1 MHQICSMTKFLFIA
15 ATVLCLSCNS
25 AQKTPDISAIDVP
38 LTTVRYEQSFFAI
51 DTLRLD
57 VSLQKIAGQEPLFTQ
72 DFLYNILATTPSTA
86 AKDVPQFLSA
96 YQSMYKQTSTQ
107 FASIKTEEAAIKQG
121 LKYVKYYFP
130 DYKLPTKL
138 ITFIGPINS
147 FGNIITIDA
156 LAIGLQMYLGKND
169 PIYVSEEGQSLYPTY
184 VSRRFDPSYMATNC
198 MKNIL
203 DDMFPLQDAGA
214 PLCEQMVEAGKR
226 LYFLKQVQPNLP
238 DSIVTGYT
246 AAQLEGCYK
255 SEKDIWSFFVQNNL
269 LYQKDPSFIGD
280 YMMDGPNTAVFG
292 DASPGFIGQFVGYRI
307 VEAWLEKNKGLSL
320 DKVMRTPAKII
331 FEQAK
336 YKP

>member
-1 MHQICSMTKFLFIA
+1 MIKFLSIA
-15 ATVLCLSCNS
+15 ATILFLSCNS

-38 LTTVRYEQSFFAI
+38 LTTIRFEQSFFAI

-57 VSLQKIAGQEPLFTQ
+57 ISLQKLAGKEPLFTQ
-72 DFLYNILATTPSTA
+72 DFLYNILATTPQTA
-86 AKDVPQFLSA
+86 AKDVPQFMSA
-96 YQSMYKQTSTQ
+96 YQSMFKQTSTQ
-107 FASIKTEEAAIKQG
+107 FASIKTEEAAIKEG
-121 LKYVKYYFP
+121 LKYVKFYFP

-147 FGNIITIDA
+147 FGNIITIEA

-184 VSRRFDPSYMATNC
+184 VSRRFEKSYMATNC

-226 LYFLKQVQPNLP
+226 LYFLKQVQPNAP

-246 AAQLEGCYK
+246 SAQLEGCYK
-255 SEKDIWSFFVQNNL
+255 SEKDIWSFFIQNNL
-269 LYQKDPSFIGD
+269 LYQKDPSLIGD
-280 YMMDGPNTAVFG
+280 YMTDGPNTAVFG
-292 DASPGFIGQFVGYRI
+292 DGSPGFIGQFVGYRI
-307 VEAWLEKNKGLSL
+307 LEAWLQKNKALTL

>member
-1 MHQICSMTKFLFIA
+1 MQLQIKYVSWLVGIFATCIIGCTSSPKAPDVSKLQISWQVQRFEQELFSM
-15 ATVLCLSCNS
+15 
-25 AQKTPDISAIDVP
+25 
-38 LTTVRYEQSFFAI
+38 
-51 DTLRLD
+51 DTLQLNA
-57 VSLQKIAGQEPLFTQ
+57 SLEQLNKKYPGFTQ
-72 DFLYNILATTPSTA
+72 DFLYNILATSPETA
-86 AKDVPQFLSA
+86 MADVPQFIDA
-96 YQSMYKQTSTQ
+96 YQSLYKQTTIKY
-107 FASIKTEEAAIKQG
+107 ASLAKQEAAIKQG
-121 LKYVKYYFP
+121 LRYVKYYFP

-169 PIYVSEEGQSLYPTY
+169 PIYLSEEGQSLYPIY
-184 VSRRFDPSYMATNC
+184 VSRRFEPEYMATNC
-198 MKNIL
+198 MKNIR

-226 LYFLKQVQPNLP
+226 LYFLKQVQPNAP

-255 SEKDIWSFFVQNNL
+255 SEKEIWSFFVQNNL
-269 LYQKDPSFIGD
+269 LYQKDPSLIGD
-280 YMMDGPNTAVFG
+280 YMQDGPNTAVFG

-307 VEAWLEKNKGLSL
+307 VEAWLQKNKALTP

>member
-1 MHQICSMTKFLFIA
+1 
-15 ATVLCLSCNS
+15 
-25 AQKTPDISAIDVP
+25 
-38 LTTVRYEQSFFAI
+38 
-51 DTLRLD
+51 
-57 VSLQKIAGQEPLFTQ
+57 LQKLAGQEPLFTQ

-86 AKDVPQFLSA
+86 AKDVPEFLSA
-96 YQSMYKQTSTQ
+96 YQSMFKQTSTQ

-269 LYQKDPSFIGD
+269 LYQKDPSLIGD

-307 VEAWLEKNKGLSL
+307 VEAWLQKNKALTL

>member
-1 MHQICSMTKFLFIA
+1 MTKILFIA

-25 AQKTPDISAIDVP
+25 GQKTPDISAIEVP

-57 VSLQKIAGQEPLFTQ
+57 VSLQKLAGQEPLFTQ

-96 YQSMYKQTSTQ
+96 YQSMYKQTNTQ

-238 DSIVTGYT
+238 DSIVSGYT

-269 LYQKDPSFIGD
+269 LYQKDPSLIGD

-307 VEAWLEKNKGLSL
+307 VEAWLQKNKALTL

>member
-1 MHQICSMTKFLFIA
+1 MTKILFIA

-25 AQKTPDISAIDVP
+25 GQKTPDISAIEVP

-57 VSLQKIAGQEPLFTQ
+57 VSLQKLAGQEPLFTQ

-96 YQSMYKQTSTQ
+96 YQSMYKQTNTQ

-214 PLCEQMVEAGKR
+214 PLCEQMVEGGKR

-269 LYQKDPSFIGD
+269 LYQKDPSLIGD

-307 VEAWLEKNKGLSL
+307 VEAWLQKNKALSL

>member
-1 MHQICSMTKFLFIA
+1 MTKILFIA

-25 AQKTPDISAIDVP
+25 GQKTPDISAIDVP

-57 VSLQKIAGQEPLFTQ
+57 VSLQKLAGQEPLFTQ

-86 AKDVPQFLSA
+86 AKDVPEFLSA
-96 YQSMYKQTSTQ
+96 YQSMFKQTSTQ

-269 LYQKDPSFIGD
+269 LYQKDPSLIGD

-307 VEAWLEKNKGLSL
+307 VEAWLQKNKELSL

>member
-1 MHQICSMTKFLFIA
+1 MTKILFIA
-15 ATVLCLSCNS
+15 VTVLCLSCNS

-57 VSLQKIAGQEPLFTQ
+57 ASLQKLAGQEPLFTQ
-72 DFLYNILATTPSTA
+72 DFLYNILATTPQTA

-107 FASIKTEEAAIKQG
+107 FASIKTEEAAIKEG

-156 LAIGLQMYLGKND
+156 LAIGFQMYLGKND

-184 VSRRFDPSYMATNC
+184 VSRRFEPSYMATNC

-226 LYFLKQVQPNLP
+226 LYFLKQVQPNVP

-307 VEAWLEKNKGLSL
+307 VEAWLQKNKALTL

>member
-1 MHQICSMTKFLFIA
+1 
-15 ATVLCLSCNS
+15 
-25 AQKTPDISAIDVP
+25 
-38 LTTVRYEQSFFAI
+38 
-51 DTLRLD
+51 
-57 VSLQKIAGQEPLFTQ
+57 
-72 DFLYNILATTPSTA
+72 
-86 AKDVPQFLSA
+86 
-96 YQSMYKQTSTQ
+96 MYKQTSTQ
-107 FASIKTEEAAIKQG
+107 FASIKSEEAAIKEG
-121 LKYVKYYFP
+121 LKFVKYYFP

-169 PIYVSEEGQSLYPTY
+169 PIYVSEEGQSLYPVY
-184 VSRRFDPSYMATNC
+184 VSRRFEKSYMATNC

-226 LYFLKQVQPNLP
+226 LYFLKQVQPNAP

-246 AAQLEGCYK
+246 SAQLEGCYK
-255 SEKDIWSFFVQNNL
+255 SEKDIWSFFIQNNL
-269 LYQKDPSFIGD
+269 LYQKDPSLIGD
-280 YMMDGPNTAVFG
+280 YMTDGPNTAVFG
-292 DASPGFIGQFVGYRI
+292 DGSPGFIGQFVGYRI
-307 VEAWLEKNKGLSL
+307 LEAWLQKNKALTL

>member
-1 MHQICSMTKFLFIA
+1 M
-15 ATVLCLSCNS
+15 
-25 AQKTPDISAIDVP
+25 
-38 LTTVRYEQSFFAI
+38 
-51 DTLRLD
+51 
-57 VSLQKIAGQEPLFTQ
+57 
-72 DFLYNILATTPSTA
+72 
-86 AKDVPQFLSA
+86 PQFLSA

-184 VSRRFDPSYMATNC
+184 VSRRFEPSYMATNC

-226 LYFLKQVQPNLP
+226 LYFLKQVQPNVP

-307 VEAWLEKNKGLSL
+307 VEAWLQKNKALTL

>member
-1 MHQICSMTKFLFIA
+1 M
-15 ATVLCLSCNS
+15 
-25 AQKTPDISAIDVP
+25 
-38 LTTVRYEQSFFAI
+38 
-51 DTLRLD
+51 
-57 VSLQKIAGQEPLFTQ
+57 FTQ
-72 DFLYNILATTPSTA
+72 DFLYNILATTPQTA
-86 AKDVPQFLSA
+86 SKDLPQFMNA
-96 YQSMYKQTSTQ
+96 YLSMYKQVSTQ
-107 FASIKTEEAAIKQG
+107 FASIKAEEAAIKEG
-121 LKYVKYYFP
+121 LQYVKYYFP

-156 LAIGLQMYLGKND
+156 LAVGLQMYLGKND
-169 PIYVSEEGQSLYPTY
+169 PIYLTEEGQNLYPVY
-184 VSRRFDPSYMATNC
+184 VSRRFERAYMATNC

-203 DDMFPLQDAGA
+203 DDLYPLQDAGA

-226 LYFLKQVQPNLP
+226 LYFLKKVLPNET

-269 LYQKDPSFIGD
+269 LYEKDPSLIGD
-280 YMMDGPNTAVFG
+280 YMHDGPNTAVFG
-292 DASPGFIGQFVGYRI
+292 DSSPGFIGQFVGYRI
-307 VEAWLEKNKGLSL
+307 VEAFLEKNKETSL
-320 DKVMRTPAKII
+320 DKLLKIPAKII

>member
-1 MHQICSMTKFLFIA
+1 MTKFLSVA
-15 ATVLCLSCNS
+15 AIVILLGCNS
-25 AQKTPDISAIDVP
+25 GQKPPDIRSIDVP
-38 LTTVRYEQSFFAI
+38 LTTIRFEQSFFAI

-57 VSLQKIAGQEPLFTQ
+57 ASLQKLASQQPLFTQ
-72 DFLYNILATTPSTA
+72 DFLYNILATTPETA
-86 AKDVPQFLSA
+86 MRDVPQFINA
-96 YQSMYKQTSTQ
+96 YQSLFKQTGTK
-107 FASIKTEEAAIKQG
+107 FASIKTQEAAIKEG
-121 LKYVKYYFP
+121 LKFVKYYFP
-130 DYKLPTKL
+130 EYKLPTKL

-169 PIYVSEEGQSLYPTY
+169 PIYLSEEGQSLYPVY
-184 VSRRFDPSYMATNC
+184 VSRRFETVYMATNC
-198 MKNIL
+198 MKNIR
-203 DDMFPLQDAGA
+203 DDMFPLLDAGA

-226 LYFLKQVQPNLP
+226 LYFLKQILP
-238 DSIVTGYT
+238 TEQDSIVTGYT

-269 LYQKDPSFIGD
+269 LYQKDPSLIGD
-280 YMMDGPNTAVFG
+280 YMTDGPNTAIFG
-292 DASPGFIGQFVGYRI
+292 DGSPGFIGQFVGYRI
-307 VEAWLEKNKGLSL
+307 VEAWLQKNKALSL

>member
-1 MHQICSMTKFLFIA
+1 MTKILFIA

-25 AQKTPDISAIDVP
+25 GQKTPDISAIEVP

-57 VSLQKIAGQEPLFTQ
+57 VSLQKLAGQEPLFTQ

-96 YQSMYKQTSTQ
+96 YQSMYKQTNTQ

-226 LYFLKQVQPNLP
+226 LYFLKQVLP
-238 DSIVTGYT
+238 TEQDSIVTGYT

-255 SEKDIWSFFVQNNL
+255 SEKDIWSFFIQNNL
-269 LYQKDPSFIGD
+269 LYEKDPSLIGD
-280 YMMDGPNTAVFG
+280 YMQDGPNTAVFG
-292 DASPGFIGQFVGYRI
+292 DASPGFIGQFVGYQI
-307 VEAWLEKNKGLSL
+307 VEAWLQKNKALTL

>member
-1 MHQICSMTKFLFIA
+1 MTKILFIA

-25 AQKTPDISAIDVP
+25 GQKTPDISAIDVP

-269 LYQKDPSFIGD
+269 LYQKDPSLIGD

-307 VEAWLEKNKGLSL
+307 VEAWLQKNKALSL